1 MRQLVVFE
9 GFGGQGTKS
18 AGDLIV
24 AALFHQGVRV
34 QGMPMFEPL
43 QMGGIVTYF
52 ISIDSDGDR
61 VIPTHDRDAY
71 VMMHNRLFTERHALT
86 VRPGGIVLINAPDVP
101 PHLQA
106 ADRAMAVIDGDMIAR
121 QHRLVKA
128 NVPNISTVMAGAFA
142 RISGVVALESLE
154 QATRELFPKSVSD
167 NLHALRA
174 GYDRVA
180 MGKTANSRQVAL
192 LESLGS

>member
-1 MRQLVVFE
+1 MRQQVVFE

-18 AGDLIV
+18 AGELIV

-52 ISIDSDGDR
+52 ISMDSDGDR
-61 VIPTHDRDAY
+61 VIPTHDRDGY

-86 VRPGGIVLINAPDVP
+86 VRPGGILLINAPGIPPALRDV
-101 PHLQA
+101 
-106 ADRAMAVIDGDMIAR
+106 DRTMAIVDGDLIAR

-142 RISGVVALESLE
+142 RISGVVTLESLE
-154 QATRELFPKSVSD
+154 QATREFFPKSISD

-174 GYDRVA
+174 GYDKVTIRKRASALEAIAVEPVA
-180 MGKTANSRQVAL
+180 
-192 LESLGS
+192 

>member
-1 MRQLVVFE
+1 MRQQVVFE

-24 AALFHQGVRV
+24 TALFYMGVRV
-34 QGMPMFEPL
+34 QGMPMLEPL

-71 VMMHNRLFTERHALT
+71 VMMHNRLFTARHART
-86 VRPGGIVLINAPDVP
+86 VKPGGVLLVNAPDLP
-101 PHLQA
+101 PELGGTGRRVA
-106 ADRAMAVIDGDMIAR
+106 LVDGDTIAR
-121 QHRLVKA
+121 QGGLVRA
-128 NVPNISTVMAGAFA
+128 NVPIISTVMAGAFA
-142 RISGVVALESLE
+142 RISGVVSLPELER
-154 QATRELFPKSVSD
+154 ATREFFPKSISE

-174 GYDRVA
+174 GYDTVHVDVDGARAAAYEAV
-180 MGKTANSRQVAL
+180 
-192 LESLGS
+192 